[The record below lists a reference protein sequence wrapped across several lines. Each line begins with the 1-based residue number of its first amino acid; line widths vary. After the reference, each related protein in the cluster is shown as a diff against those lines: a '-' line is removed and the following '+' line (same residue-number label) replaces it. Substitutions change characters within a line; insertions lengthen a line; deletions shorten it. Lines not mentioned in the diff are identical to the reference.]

1 MEEEENIALAA
12 RFGESFVRSFVGF
25 VQHDRRLS
33 PFNISL
39 YTFVY
44 REY

>member
-12 RFGESFVRSFVGF
+12 RFGESFRSFVGF